1 LYSSCA
7 SSTWSFPSADVEDQL
22 RAVDDPGG
30 ERILE
35 RALLH
40 RVELVVDEEHLRV
53 VVRVRGLQ
61 LLQLALAH
69 ITAWVGA
76 CPALDRL
83 GDRLHACGA
92 SQLAQLAELVLGVG
106 ALRQHSEQQAALW
119 LRADPEL
126 GLACRHRPKYGCCRS
141 QGGNPQTRVPAARR

>member
-1 LYSSCA
+1 MLRE
-7 SSTWSFPSADVEDQL
+7 DVEDQL
-22 RAVDDPGG
+22 RTVDDPGG

-53 VVRVRGLQ
+53 VVCVRGLQ
-61 LLQLALAH
+61 LLELALAH
-69 ITAWVGA
+69 ITARVGA
-76 CPALDRL
+76 RAALDRL
-83 GDRLHACGA
+83 RNRLHACGA
-92 SQLAQLAELVLGVG
+92 RELAQLAELALGVG

-126 GLACRHRPKYGCCRS
+126 GLACRHRPKY
-141 QGGNPQTRVPAARR
+141 AAVSVRERESDPVGSRRRR